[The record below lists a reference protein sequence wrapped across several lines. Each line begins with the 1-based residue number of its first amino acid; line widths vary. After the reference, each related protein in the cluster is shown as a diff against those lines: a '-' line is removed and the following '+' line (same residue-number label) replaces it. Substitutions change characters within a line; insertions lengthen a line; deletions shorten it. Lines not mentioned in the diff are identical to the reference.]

1 MAEPNWY
8 ESWQAAGTGLAV
20 GVLGWIARKSWR
32 KARPPSEKQLRDE
45 ISLLREELS
54 AMKRRETVRDQ
65 AISDNRADLATVEAQ
80 CDVLEDR
87 MNRADVFDRQLRR
100 EIHADI
106 RSVKELVARVEERL
120 ASAG

>member
-1 MAEPNWY
+1 
-8 ESWQAAGTGLAV
+8 
-20 GVLGWIARKSWR
+20 
-32 KARPPSEKQLRDE
+32 
-45 ISLLREELS
+45 
-54 AMKRRETVRDQ
+54 MKRRETVRDQ